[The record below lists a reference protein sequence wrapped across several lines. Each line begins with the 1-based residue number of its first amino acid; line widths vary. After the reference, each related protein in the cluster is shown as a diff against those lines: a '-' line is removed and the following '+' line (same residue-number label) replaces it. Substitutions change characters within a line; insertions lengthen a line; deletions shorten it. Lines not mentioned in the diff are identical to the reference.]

1 MAIPQ
6 SYTVRGPNP
15 NNNNNRKISI
25 THTLIKEHALMRLQ
39 IRTRYGQHIGGT
51 EKQTTYYALLKD
63 KQQYL

>member
-6 SYTVRGPNP
+6 SYTVRGANP
-15 NNNNNRKISI
+15 NNNNRKISI
-25 THTLIKEHALMRLQ
+25 THTLLIKEHALMRLQ